1 MERTPSGPIRK
12 IQYGIIPNLP
22 MLIVQVGSSVLR
34 DYVIVDIVEDRN
46 MFLEVG
52 HFEYLVYIQKKDGP
66 RFFWK
71 RFLKTPDLVEYA
83 SDGENIILL

>member
-12 IQYGIIPNLP
+12 IQYGIVPQLP
-22 MLIVQVGSSVLR
+22 MLIVQIGTVVLK

-46 MFLEVG
+46 MFLELG
-52 HFEYLVYIQKKDGP
+52 YFEYLIYIQKKDSP
-66 RFFWK
+66 KFLWK
-71 RFLKTPDLVEYA
+71 RFIKAPDFVEYA